1 METMRDDEL
10 SLMIIEKEVK
20 IKKRGKRTKG
30 NENVVLVVQLLLCRV
45 AITSAISFAFISS
58 SDNRYIARDYV
69 SI

>member
-1 METMRDDEL
+1 MICSTAKANRSSTAPVETMRDDEL

-45 AITSAISFAFISS
+45 AIT
-58 SDNRYIARDYV
+58 
-69 SI
+69 